1 MEYCLLEMNG
11 AKRLMLLVLVGLLLL
26 GPVLESSTRAGSTHA
41 VISTFPAIRSS
52 SGASTP
58 IRFEAAPNQVVC
70 DRSTVF
76 AARIERQSFTR
87 VCPNGWRPMDLNLV
101 MCALKSLYSGDVH
114 NKICPDGSSPV
125 VVEPGTPSMKCD
137 ILLRKKWFCNAP
149 ARPQA
154 SIPGTTVV
162 PAEARALGVA
172 GTFCDGKLQ
181 SRNGRQLI
189 APFKLDGIAAGL
201 VPEWD
206 DPERCIPAEII
217 SRLWAT
223 NKILKGIPGD
233 RGTGSICTARTGSQ
247 QFFPNLSSPFT
258 TESWFFGSLEAC
270 QGISRR
276 EVRNCELTRDLT
288 SVDPLPRQIR
298 AGKASA
304 VIDGGCTFSPDGR
317 LVIENIAP
325 LWNSGSGVQA
335 LMYAPVIKPAKTSLI
350 GLSRVLPANGCLTMR
365 VQSDCASGA
374 DPMEVGANPWQSC
387 LIKSATRRIG
397 ALYGRKDGLTGIN
410 NLEKIDQQ
418 QVTFDCVAL
427 AAHLGA
433 SKVKNLT
440 AEQIF
445 NQKSKPFEWET
456 ARQAKTWT
464 EIARILPIGT
474 LLSTNNHLTIVV
486 GHLERQDRGF
496 SPIVVE
502 AENFLVGIVRAK
514 IEDVKSLDG
523 ETQVVLPP
531 QSRNLR
537 AKIDTCP

>member
-1 MEYCLLEMNG
+1 MNG

-41 VISTFPAIRSS
+41 VISTSPAIRSS

-58 IRFEAAPNQVVC
+58 IKFEAALNQVGC

-114 NKICPDGSSPV
+114 NKICPVGSSPV
-125 VVEPGTPSMKCD
+125 VVEPGTPSMKCN

-181 SRNGRQLI
+181 SRRGRQLI

-223 NKILKGIPGD
+223 NKILDGIPGD
-233 RGTGSICTARTGSQ
+233 RGTGSTCTARTGSQ
-247 QFFPNLSSPFT
+247 QFFPTFT

-276 EVRNCELTRDLT
+276 EVRNCELTQDFT
-288 SVDPLPRQIR
+288 SVDELPQQIR
-298 AGKASA
+298 AGEASA
-304 VIDGGCTFSPDGR
+304 VIVGGCTFSPDGR

-325 LWNSGSGVQA
+325 LWNSKSRVQA
-335 LMYAPVIKPAKTSLI
+335 LMYAPGIKKAQTSLI

-397 ALYGRKDGLTGIN
+397 ALYGRNKGLTGIN

-456 ARQAKTWT
+456 ARQAKTWA
-464 EIARILPIGT
+464 EIAGILPIGT
-474 LLSTNNHLTIVV
+474 LLSTKLHLTVVV
-486 GHLERQDRGF
+486 GHLEHQGVGF

-514 IEDVKSLDG
+514 IEDVKGLNG
-523 ETQVVLPP
+523 KTTRVVLPP
-531 QSRNLR
+531 QSGISR
-537 AKIDTCP
+537 AKIDNCP